1 MGRTRRRISLILWM
15 LFLCVMGAVSTVR
28 EIHGEFTALICIA
41 NCVGSAAP
49 TFEYTDAVR
58 LLVYTPSF
66 GNVNGQWQYVTSEM

>member
-28 EIHGEFTALICIA
+28 EIHGEFTALILIA

-49 TFEYTDAVR
+49 TFEYTVVDR
-58 LLVYTPSF
+58 LLCLYT
-66 GNVNGQWQYVTSEM
+66 